1 MAVVMAFL
9 TRGVI
14 LMIVLVRMLADFL
27 MALMD
32 S

>member
-14 LMIVLVRMLADFL
+14 IMIVLVRMLADFL
-27 MALMD
+27 MAFMD

>member
-9 TRGVI
+9 TRGI
-14 LMIVLVRMLADFL
+14 IIMIVLVRMLADFL